1 MNTLKTIWLVLYL
14 IGLYIIVPAFIFLH
28 FGDFIASILGKN
40 KAEIPFLMQYAAL
53 MTMLYL
59 YSVFHL
65 SSMIREHKALKTKP
79 TLQD

>member
-1 MNTLKTIWLVLYL
+1 MNTLKNLGLVLHL